1 MMQLRHFFSHKTFI
15 FFTSPLVL
23 PPPDAHGTP
32 ITRPNEVSADGN
44 REHGHTLPRGR
55 GCVLPEDRD
64 ESPGVTGA
72 SHRG

>member
-32 ITRPNEVSADGN
+32 STLPNEVYADGN
-44 REHGHTLPRGR
+44 RERGHTLP
-55 GCVLPEDRD
+55 EDVDVSSLR
-64 ESPGVTGA
+64 TRT

>member
-32 ITRPNEVSADGN
+32 ITRPNEVSADSN
-44 REHGHTLPRGR
+44 RERGHTFPRGR
-55 GCVLPEDRD
+55 GCVLIENKG
-64 ESPGVTGA
+64 ESPRVTGE

>member
-32 ITRPNEVSADGN
+32 ITLPNEVSADGN
-44 REHGHTLPRGR
+44 RERGHTLP
-55 GCVLPEDRD
+55 EDVDVSSLRTGT
-64 ESPGVTGA
+64 SHPG
-72 SHRG
+72 

>member
-23 PPPDAHGTP
+23 PLPNAHGTP
-32 ITRPNEVSADGN
+32 STLPNEVSADGN
-44 REHGHTLPRGR
+44 RERGHTLPEKVDVSSLRTR
-55 GCVLPEDRD
+55 
-64 ESPGVTGA
+64 T